1 MTMPSLSR
9 RTLLYG
15 MGALGGAC
23 LLPGLALAA
32 PATDKRLVVV
42 ILRGAFDGLAVVPPL
57 GDRDYAAARG
67 GLALSPGNGALAL
80 DADFGLNAGLADLKP
95 LWDAR
100 ELLFVHAIAS
110 PYRER
115 SHFDGQNVLETGFG
129 HPQGSADGW
138 LNRALALLPQPADG
152 HRLGLAVGPS
162 VPLILRG
169 PQRIAAWAPETMP
182 ELDPTFLDLLGR
194 LYAKD
199 PLLGP
204 ALADGIKSQGMSDA
218 LLGSVKGGKRAATRP
233 GGGFAALAA
242 TAGKLLA
249 APDGARVAVMELTG
263 WDTHAGQG
271 TDKGRLANALTGLA
285 AGLLALKD
293 ALGEA
298 WRDTAVLAVTEFGRT
313 VAENG
318 TNGTDHGTGTA
329 ALVLGGRVRGGR
341 VVTQWPGLAPAK
353 LYQARDLMPTADL
366 RGLLKAALQ
375 AQYGAG
381 APALGTK
388 VFPDS
393 TDVKP
398 IEGLFSV

>member
-1 MTMPSLSR
+1 MPSLSR
-9 RTLLYG
+9 RHLLQT

-42 ILRGAFDGLAVVPPL
+42 ILRGALDGLALAPPL
-57 GDRDYAAARG
+57 GDRDYAGARG
-67 GLALSPGNGALAL
+67 GLALSPGTGALAL
-80 DADFGLNAGLADLKP
+80 DADFGLNAALADLKP
-95 LWDAR
+95 LYDAR
-100 ELLFVHAIAS
+100 ELLIVHAIAS
-110 PYRER
+110 PYRDR

-152 HRLGLAVGPS
+152 RRLGLAVGPS

-169 PQRIAAWAPETMP
+169 TQRIAAWEPETMP
-182 ELDPTFLDLLGR
+182 GLDPTFLDLLGG
-194 LYAKD
+194 LYAHD

-204 ALADGIKSQGMSDA
+204 ALADGIKSQAMSNA
-218 LLGSVKGGKRAATRP
+218 LLGSVGGRKQNATRP
-233 GGGFAALAA
+233 GAAFATLAE

-249 APDGARVAVMELTG
+249 APDGARIAVMELTG
-263 WDTHAGQG
+263 WDTHVGQG
-271 TDKGRLANALTGLA
+271 TVQGRLANALAGLA
-285 AGLLALKD
+285 EGLLALKT
-293 ALGEA
+293 ALGPA

-313 VAENG
+313 VAQNG

-329 ALVLGGRVRGGR
+329 ALVMGGAVRGGR
-341 VVTQWPGLAPAK
+341 VVAQWPGLSQAK
-353 LYQARDLMPTADL
+353 LYQARDLLPTADL

-375 AQYGAG
+375 AQYGVG
-381 APALGTK
+381 TQALAAK

-393 TDVKP
+393 ANVKP
-398 IEGLFSV
+398 IDGLFAA